1 MPLPCEGVTHIVRHA
16 HASHCKVELTT
27 DSIEVADDGIGLDSA
42 GTGDGHGLE
51 GLRQRCQDNGADLTI
66 EAPSSGSGTVLR
78 VSARRL
84 SSRMTHD
91 VTE

>member
-1 MPLPCEGVTHIVRHA
+1 MVREGVTNIVRHA
-16 HASHCKVELTT
+16 HASHCRVVLSA

-42 GTGDGHGLE
+42 AAGDGHGLE

-78 VSARRL
+78 VRARHL
-84 SSRMTHD
+84 SSPMAPDASR
-91 VTE
+91 

>member
-1 MPLPCEGVTHIVRHA
+1 MNCRASSTHNAGRTPDLCFKPAFQHA
-16 HASHCKVELTT
+16 G
-27 DSIEVADDGIGLDSA
+27 DGIGLDSA
-42 GTGDGHGLE
+42 GTSDGHGLE

-91 VTE
+91 AIE